1 MKHHMLI
8 HNSPCTT
15 EGVRRKEDLDM
26 TVLRVMASRHSAF
39 YSPLLGAIAGGFL
52 QEEGF
57 EPVYTPLPPGQTVAQ
72 LLVAGE
78 IDVAQS
84 AVSSSWGPME
94 QGQQPPTVHF
104 AQINERDGFLIAGR
118 HPDSAFSWDKLLS
131 GEFMFVHG
139 GQPQAMLAYA
149 MHKQGVDLAQ
159 AQAVNAGTTAN
170 MMAAWRQGQGAYF
183 HEQGPY
189 PQQLEHEQVAHI
201 VASVGEVLG
210 LVAFSSLTA
219 TREWLHKPEARRFM
233 RAYRKAREWVNT
245 ASAAEIARAEQG
257 FFPDVDSS
265 VLTQTI
271 AYYQQLGC
279 WNPSVTIARAT
290 YEVALDVFLHS
301 RLITRRHPYEQV
313 VVPPPEE

>member
-1 MKHHMLI
+1 MRHCHRGRRWRSCSCLARLMWR
-8 HNSPCTT
+8 SQPC
-15 EGVRRKEDLDM
+15 
-26 TVLRVMASRHSAF
+26 
-39 YSPLLGAIAGGFL
+39 
-52 QEEGF
+52 Q
-57 EPVYTPLPPGQTVAQ
+57 
-72 LLVAGE
+72 
-78 IDVAQS
+78 
-84 AVSSSWGPME
+84 SSWGPLE

-118 HPDSAFSWDKLLS
+118 HPDPAFSWDKLLS
-131 GEFMFVHG
+131 GGFMFVHG

-170 MMAAWRQGQGAYF
+170 MMAAWRQGQGDYF

-210 LVAFSSLTA
+210 PVAFSSLTA
-219 TREWLHKPEARRFM
+219 TREWLQKPEARRFM

-257 FFPDVDSS
+257 FFPDVDQSCADADDR
-265 VLTQTI
+265 VLPAVGMLEPVGDDFTRH
-271 AYYQQLGC
+271 LRGG
-279 WNPSVTIARAT
+279 ARC
-290 YEVALDVFLHS
+290 
-301 RLITRRHPYEQV
+301 
-313 VVPPPEE
+313 VPTLAAHHETAPV

>member
-1 MKHHMLI
+1 
-8 HNSPCTT
+8 
-15 EGVRRKEDLDM
+15 
-26 TVLRVMASRHSAF
+26 
-39 YSPLLGAIAGGFL
+39 
-52 QEEGF
+52 
-57 EPVYTPLPPGQTVAQ
+57 VAQ

-84 AVSSSWGPME
+84 AVSSSWGPLE

-118 HPDSAFSWDKLLS
+118 HPDPAFSWDKLLS
-131 GEFMFVHG
+131 GGFMFVHG

-149 MHKQGVDLAQ
+149 MHKQGVDLAP

-170 MMAAWRQGQGAYF
+170 MMATWRQGQGDYF

-189 PQQLEHEQVAHI
+189 PQQLAHEQVAHI

-210 LVAFSSLTA
+210 PVAFSSLTA
-219 TREWLHKPEARRFM
+219 TREWLQKPEARRFM
-233 RAYRKAREWVNT
+233 RAYRKAREWINT
-245 ASAAEIARAEQG
+245 TAAAEIARAEQG
-257 FFPDVDSS
+257 FFPDVDPT

-279 WNPSVTIARAT
+279 WSPPVTIARAT
-290 YEVALDVFLHS
+290 YEAALDVFLHS

-313 VVPPPEE
+313 VVPPPEA

>member
-1 MKHHMLI
+1 
-8 HNSPCTT
+8 
-15 EGVRRKEDLDM
+15 M

-52 QEEGF
+52 QAEGF
-57 EPVYTPLPPGQTVAQ
+57 EPVYSPLPPGKTVAQ
-72 LLVAGE
+72 LLAAGE

-84 AVSSSWGPME
+84 AVSSSWGPLE

-118 HPDSAFSWDKLLS
+118 RPDPAFSWDKLLA
-131 GEFMFVHG
+131 GGFMFVHG

-149 MHKQGVDLAQ
+149 LHKQGVDLAQ
-159 AQAVNAGTTAN
+159 ARALNAGTTEN
-170 MMAAWRQGQGAYF
+170 MMAAWRQGQGDYF

-189 PQQLEHEQVAHI
+189 PQQLEHERVAHI
-201 VASVGEVLG
+201 VASVGKIIG
-210 LVAFSSLTA
+210 PVAFSSLTA
-219 TREWLHKPEARRFM
+219 TRAWLQKPEAARFM
-233 RAYRKAREWVNT
+233 RAYRQAREWVHS
-245 ASAAEIARAEQG
+245 APAAEIARAEQG
-257 FFPDVDSS
+257 FFPEVEHS

-279 WNPSVTIARAT
+279 WNPPVTISPAA
-290 YEVALDVFLHS
+290 YNAALDVFLHA

-313 VVPPPEE
+313 VVPPPEA

>member
-1 MKHHMLI
+1 
-8 HNSPCTT
+8 
-15 EGVRRKEDLDM
+15 M

-52 QEEGF
+52 QAEGF
-57 EPVYTPLPPGQTVAQ
+57 EPVYAPLPPGKTVAQ
-72 LLVAGE
+72 LLAAGE

-84 AVSSSWGPME
+84 AVSSSWGPLE

-118 HPDSAFSWDKLLS
+118 RPDPTFAWDKLRS
-131 GEFMFVHG
+131 GAFMFVHG

-159 AQAVNAGTTAN
+159 VTAINAGTTEH
-170 MMAAWRQGQGAYF
+170 MMATWRQGQGDYF

-201 VASVGEVLG
+201 VASVGQVIG
-210 LVAFSSLTA
+210 PVAFSSLSA
-219 TREWLHKPEARRFM
+219 TRAWLQTPEAIRFM
-233 RAYRKAREWVNT
+233 RAYRKTRAWVNS
-245 ASAAEIARAEQG
+245 AAAAEIARAEQV
-257 FFPDVDSS
+257 FFPDVDQS

-279 WNPSVTIARAT
+279 WSPSVTISRET
-290 YEVALDVFLHS
+290 YEAALDVFQHAQ
-301 RLITRRHPYEQV
+301 LITRRHPYEQV
-313 VVPPPEE
+313 MVPPPEG

>member
-1 MKHHMLI
+1 M
-8 HNSPCTT
+8 
-15 EGVRRKEDLDM
+15 EM

-39 YSPLLGAIAGGFL
+39 YTPLLGAIAGGFL

-57 EPVYTPLPPGQTVAQ
+57 EPVYAPLPPGKTVAQ

-84 AVSSSWGPME
+84 AVSSSWGPLE

-118 HPDSAFSWDKLLS
+118 HPDPAFSWDKLLS
-131 GEFMFVHG
+131 GGFMFVHG

-149 MHKQGVDLAQ
+149 MHKQGVDLAP
-159 AQAVNAGTTAN
+159 AQAVNAGATAN
-170 MMAAWRQGQGAYF
+170 MMAAWRQGQGDYF

-189 PQQLEHEQVAHI
+189 PQQLAHEQVAHI

-210 LVAFSSLTA
+210 PVAFSSLTA
-219 TREWLHKPEARRFM
+219 TREWLQKPEARRFM
-233 RAYRKAREWVNT
+233 RAYRKAREWINT
-245 ASAAEIARAEQG
+245 AAAAEIARTEQG
-257 FFPDVDSS
+257 FFPDVDPT

-279 WNPSVTIARAT
+279 WSPPVTIARAT
-290 YEVALDVFLHS
+290 YEAALDVFLHS